1 MFYELNQKFS
11 LRRNFQKFY
20 ESARSILQTILSPL
34 DYNHVR
40 SVIAETKAMK
50 IKERNSSNLPL
61 TSENQDRLRSQQKNI
76 SYDFIYSYDFSKKK
90 RFLSKDEWTALSD
103 LRNDDSIIITKP
115 DQGNGVVIV
124 SRLDYLNKMKKLISD
139 GTKFKQLKQ
148 NSTKSREE
156 NLSAYLRK
164 LKKDGGII
172 DDVTFHK
179 ILPNGSSPVFCTVC
193 QRFIR
198 LDSLSAPLFL
208 LWTPIITILLPTSSA
223 YFNQFPPT
231 STRLETHLVLQMGPK
246 HTNIKTE

>member
-1 MFYELNQKFS
+1 
-11 LRRNFQKFY
+11 
-20 ESARSILQTILSPL
+20 
-34 DYNHVR
+34 
-40 SVIAETKAMK
+40 MK

-76 SYDFIYSYDFSKKK
+76 SYDFIYSYDFSKQK

-208 LWTPIITILLPTSSA
+208 L
-223 YFNQFPPT
+223 
-231 STRLETHLVLQMGPK
+231 
-246 HTNIKTE
+246 